1 MDFSLLLSSY
11 ATVWSNPEV
20 LLMTFIGA
28 LGGVLLG
35 AIPGMTATMGVAL
48 LIPFS
53 FGMDLIPSI
62 GLLLGIYCGGMY
74 GGSISAILIHAPGTP
89 AAAATLLDGYPMC
102 KKGQAGKA
110 LSVAMF
116 ASFCGGVIG
125 ALVMTFLSPLVADMA
140 MNFGP
145 GEMFMLAVFGLS
157 VIVAISGKSV
167 AKGLISAFFGML
179 LCTVGLDPTNGIPRF
194 ITTKQTGLLDG
205 FQFIPTLIGLFAVSE
220 VIAGVER
227 IIRGEEHE
235 QKSNEKITNVLP
247 DWKTIKKIWPNI
259 LSGGLIGTFIGA
271 IPGAGGD
278 IAVFVS
284 YGASKSA
291 SKHPELYGT
300 GIPNGVAATESA
312 NNGCSGGAMIPLLSL
327 GVPGDSVTAILLGAF
342 IMKGIT
348 PGPMMYVTELPTVY
362 RVFAALMLAN
372 LCMLVVG
379 CLGVRF
385 FAKIVSVEKK
395 MLYPIILV
403 ISLLGA
409 FSINKNAFDVGVCV
423 AFGIIGWLMNKY
435 EFPLSPIL
443 LALILG
449 PMCEKNFVRYMNI
462 QRGNFFAIFLVK
474 QLYGG
479 LGKNFLNPALA
490 GRAALVACY
499 TSQMTSWIDP
509 ASGKAPLFG
518 GADVVTAAT
527 PLAMMKGGEF
537 AEVTAQYSLSDMFI
551 GNIGGSLGEISA
563 MMLLLG
569 GLYLIFRKVISWQIP
584 VAYIGTVA
592 VLTFLFPQGNDAMS
606 WMLYNVLGGGLFLGA
621 FFMATDYVTSPVTK
635 KGQLIFGIGC
645 GLITVF
651 IRYFGSYPEG
661 VCYSILVMNCCTWI
675 IDKYTKPTRFGV
687 DKKAA
692 KEAAKK

>member
-1 MDFSLLLSSY
+1 MDFNLLLSSY
-11 ATVWSNPEV
+11 AAVWSNPEV
-20 LLMTFIGA
+20 ILMTFIGA

-102 KKGQAGKA
+102 QKGQAGRA

-227 IIRGEEHE
+227 IIRGEEQE
-235 QKSNEKITNVLP
+235 QKSKEKITNVLP
-247 DWKTIKKIWPNI
+247 DLKTIRQIWPNI

-342 IMKGIT
+342 
-348 PGPMMYVTELPTVY
+348 
-362 RVFAALMLAN
+362 
-372 LCMLVVG
+372 
-379 CLGVRF
+379 
-385 FAKIVSVEKK
+385 
-395 MLYPIILV
+395 
-403 ISLLGA
+403 
-409 FSINKNAFDVGVCV
+409 SINKNAFDVGVCV

-462 QRGNFFAIFLVK
+462 QRGNFFAI
-474 QLYGG
+474 
-479 LGKNFLNPALA
+479 
-490 GRAALVACY
+490 
-499 TSQMTSWIDP
+499 T
-509 ASGKAPLFG
+509 
-518 GADVVTAAT
+518 
-527 PLAMMKGGEF
+527 
-537 AEVTAQYSLSDMFI
+537 
-551 GNIGGSLGEISA
+551 
-563 MMLLLG
+563 
-569 GLYLIFRKVISWQIP
+569 
-584 VAYIGTVA
+584 
-592 VLTFLFPQGNDAMS
+592 
-606 WMLYNVLGGGLFLGA
+606 
-621 FFMATDYVTSPVTK
+621 TSP
-635 KGQLIFGIGC
+635 IAM
-645 GLITVF
+645 VF
-651 IRYFGSYPEG
+651 AA
-661 VCYSILVMNCCTWI
+661 VAILVIVFSMYNQSKI
-675 IDKYTKPTRFGV
+675 N
-687 DKKAA
+687 KKAA
-692 KEAAKK
+692 ATAQEKA

>member
-1 MDFSLLLSSY
+1 MDFNLLLSSY
-11 ATVWSNPEV
+11 AAVWSNPEV
-20 LLMTFIGA
+20 ILMTFIGA

-62 GLLLGIYCGGMY
+62 GLL
-74 GGSISAILIHAPGTP
+74 
-89 AAAATLLDGYPMC
+89 
-102 KKGQAGKA
+102 
-110 LSVAMF
+110 
-116 ASFCGGVIG
+116 
-125 ALVMTFLSPLVADMA
+125 
-140 MNFGP
+140 
-145 GEMFMLAVFGLS
+145 
-157 VIVAISGKSV
+157 
-167 AKGLISAFFGML
+167 
-179 LCTVGLDPTNGIPRF
+179 
-194 ITTKQTGLLDG
+194 DG
-205 FQFIPTLIGLFAVSE
+205 FQFIPTLISLFAVSE

-227 IIRGEEHE
+227 IIRGEEQE
-235 QKSNEKITNVLP
+235 QKSKEKITNVLP
-247 DWKTIKKIWPNI
+247 DLKTIRQIWPNI

-372 LCMLVVG
+372 LCMLAVG

-385 FAKIVSVEKK
+385 FAKIVSMEKK

-423 AFGIIGWLMNKY
+423 AFGNIGWLMNKY

-443 LALILG
+443 MALILG

-462 QRGNFFAIFLVK
+462 QRGNFFAI
-474 QLYGG
+474 
-479 LGKNFLNPALA
+479 
-490 GRAALVACY
+490 
-499 TSQMTSWIDP
+499 T
-509 ASGKAPLFG
+509 
-518 GADVVTAAT
+518 
-527 PLAMMKGGEF
+527 
-537 AEVTAQYSLSDMFI
+537 
-551 GNIGGSLGEISA
+551 
-563 MMLLLG
+563 
-569 GLYLIFRKVISWQIP
+569 
-584 VAYIGTVA
+584 
-592 VLTFLFPQGNDAMS
+592 
-606 WMLYNVLGGGLFLGA
+606 
-621 FFMATDYVTSPVTK
+621 TSP
-635 KGQLIFGIGC
+635 IAM
-645 GLITVF
+645 VF
-651 IRYFGSYPEG
+651 AA
-661 VCYSILVMNCCTWI
+661 VAILVIVFSMYNQSKI
-675 IDKYTKPTRFGV
+675 N
-687 DKKAA
+687 KKAA
-692 KEAAKK
+692 ATAQEKA

>member
-1 MDFSLLLSSY
+1 MDFNLLLSSY
-11 ATVWSNPEV
+11 AAVWSNPEV
-20 LLMTFIGA
+20 ILMTFIGA
-28 LGGVLLG
+28 LGGVLRG

-89 AAAATLLDGYPMC
+89 AAAATLLDG
-102 KKGQAGKA
+102 
-110 LSVAMF
+110 
-116 ASFCGGVIG
+116 
-125 ALVMTFLSPLVADMA
+125 
-140 MNFGP
+140 
-145 GEMFMLAVFGLS
+145 
-157 VIVAISGKSV
+157 
-167 AKGLISAFFGML
+167 
-179 LCTVGLDPTNGIPRF
+179 
-194 ITTKQTGLLDG
+194 

-227 IIRGEEHE
+227 IIRGEEQE
-235 QKSNEKITNVLP
+235 QKSKEKITNVLP
-247 DWKTIKKIWPNI
+247 DLKTIRQIWPNI

-372 LCMLVVG
+372 LCMLAVG

-462 QRGNFFAIFLVK
+462 QRGNFFAI
-474 QLYGG
+474 
-479 LGKNFLNPALA
+479 
-490 GRAALVACY
+490 
-499 TSQMTSWIDP
+499 T
-509 ASGKAPLFG
+509 
-518 GADVVTAAT
+518 
-527 PLAMMKGGEF
+527 
-537 AEVTAQYSLSDMFI
+537 
-551 GNIGGSLGEISA
+551 
-563 MMLLLG
+563 
-569 GLYLIFRKVISWQIP
+569 
-584 VAYIGTVA
+584 
-592 VLTFLFPQGNDAMS
+592 
-606 WMLYNVLGGGLFLGA
+606 
-621 FFMATDYVTSPVTK
+621 TSP
-635 KGQLIFGIGC
+635 IAM
-645 GLITVF
+645 VF
-651 IRYFGSYPEG
+651 AA
-661 VCYSILVMNCCTWI
+661 VAILVIVFSMYNQSKI
-675 IDKYTKPTRFGV
+675 N
-687 DKKAA
+687 KKAA
-692 KEAAKK
+692 ATAQEKA

>member
-11 ATVWSNPEV
+11 AAVWSNPEV

-89 AAAATLLDGYPMC
+89 SAAATLLDGYPMC

-194 ITTKQTGLLDG
+194 STTKQTGLLDG

-247 DWKTIKKIWPNI
+247 DWKTIKQIWPNI

-327 GVPGDSVTAILLGAF
+327 GG
-342 IMKGIT
+342 KG
-348 PGPMMYVTELPTVY
+348 
-362 RVFAALMLAN
+362 
-372 LCMLVVG
+372 
-379 CLGVRF
+379 
-385 FAKIVSVEKK
+385 
-395 MLYPIILV
+395 V
-403 ISLLGA
+403 ISVVSNVKPELVHNCCKA
-409 FSINKNAFDVGVCV
+409 WFDGDT
-423 AFGIIGWLMNKY
+423 AKARELQLEML
-435 EFPLSPIL
+435 PLCD
-443 LALILG
+443 ALF
-449 PMCEKNFVRYMNI
+449 CEV
-462 QRGNFFAIFLVK
+462 
-474 QLYGG
+474 
-479 LGKNFLNPALA
+479 NP
-490 GRAALVACY
+490 
-499 TSQMTSWIDP
+499 
-509 ASGKAPLFG
+509 
-518 GADVVTAAT
+518 
-527 PLAMMKGGEF
+527 
-537 AEVTAQYSLSDMFI
+537 
-551 GNIGGSLGEISA
+551 
-563 MMLLLG
+563 
-569 GLYLIFRKVISWQIP
+569 IP
-584 VAYIGTVA
+584 VKY
-592 VLTFLFPQGNDAMS
+592 AM
-606 WMLYNVLGGGLFLGA
+606 NVLGWEAGECRLPLVEPGDAHNEQIERALQDA
-621 FFMATDYVTSPVTK
+621 
-635 KGQLIFGIGC
+635 
-645 GLITVF
+645 GLI
-651 IRYFGSYPEG
+651 
-661 VCYSILVMNCCTWI
+661 
-675 IDKYTKPTRFGV
+675 
-687 DKKAA
+687 
-692 KEAAKK
+692 KE

>member
-423 AFGIIGWLMNKY
+423 AFGIIGWFLKRN
-435 EFPLSPIL
+435 EFPLMPVVL
-443 LALILG
+443 GVILG
-449 PMCEKNFVRYMNI
+449 PIADRELLRMHQIFE
-462 QRGNFFAIFLVK
+462 GNLLQIFERPITL
-474 QLYGG
+474 
-479 LGKNFLNPALA
+479 
-490 GRAALVACY
+490 
-499 TSQMTSWIDP
+499 T
-509 ASGKAPLFG
+509 LFIFS
-518 GADVVTAAT
+518 VLSILT
-527 PLAMMKGGEF
+527 PLALGLMRSRKAGG
-537 AEVTAQYSLSDMFI
+537 
-551 GNIGGSLGEISA
+551 
-563 MMLLLG
+563 
-569 GLYLIFRKVISWQIP
+569 
-584 VAYIGTVA
+584 
-592 VLTFLFPQGNDAMS
+592 
-606 WMLYNVLGGGLFLGA
+606 
-621 FFMATDYVTSPVTK
+621 
-635 KGQLIFGIGC
+635 
-645 GLITVF
+645 
-651 IRYFGSYPEG
+651 
-661 VCYSILVMNCCTWI
+661 
-675 IDKYTKPTRFGV
+675 
-687 DKKAA
+687 
-692 KEAAKK
+692 

>member
-145 GEMFMLAVFGLS
+145 GEMFMLAVFGL
-157 VIVAISGKSV
+157 
-167 AKGLISAFFGML
+167 L

-462 QRGNFFAIFLVK
+462 QRGNFFAITTSPIAMVFATVAILVIVYSVYNQSK
-474 QLYGG
+474 IN
-479 LGKNFLNPALA
+479 K
-490 GRAALVACY
+490 RAAANAA
-499 TSQMTSWIDP
+499 QE
-509 ASGKAPLFG
+509 KA
-518 GADVVTAAT
+518 
-527 PLAMMKGGEF
+527 
-537 AEVTAQYSLSDMFI
+537 
-551 GNIGGSLGEISA
+551 
-563 MMLLLG
+563 
-569 GLYLIFRKVISWQIP
+569 
-584 VAYIGTVA
+584 
-592 VLTFLFPQGNDAMS
+592 
-606 WMLYNVLGGGLFLGA
+606 
-621 FFMATDYVTSPVTK
+621 
-635 KGQLIFGIGC
+635 
-645 GLITVF
+645 
-651 IRYFGSYPEG
+651 
-661 VCYSILVMNCCTWI
+661 
-675 IDKYTKPTRFGV
+675 
-687 DKKAA
+687 
-692 KEAAKK
+692 